1 MGVTADRPGASAVS
15 PMINEPWAAR
25 RTTKMSGAQVTIPD
39 MDVLLA
45 LVTLAAGIAVG
56 WALARSRSAGLTA
69 ERDAARAETT
79 QLRSER
85 DALAEQLRTATASA
99 AEASALLEREQAS
112 TEEKL
117 ELLEQAQGQLK
128 DTFARLSNE
137 ALQKSNAQFL
147 DLADARFKQA
157 GAPLAE
163 TLVKVELQMRE
174 IEKERAGA
182 QEALRQQIEFVRMTG
197 EQLRHETSMLVSAL
211 RKPQARGQWGELHL
225 RRAVELAGMA
235 DRCDFVEQLTV
246 SDGERTLRPDLV
258 VKLVGGKHVV
268 VDAKVTLAAYLD
280 AYDATDDGIRE
291 ERLTAHA
298 RHLRQH
304 VERLAEKAYWTQ
316 FASTP
321 EFVVLFVPGEAFLAP
336 ALERDPSLL
345 DDALS
350 KRVHIVT
357 PTTLVSTL
365 RTIAYAWQQ
374 QALADNAQLVFELGR
389 ELYKRLGTLGDHMD
403 KLGRQLTGAV
413 KAYNGTVGSLERQVL
428 VTARKLNDLDVVA
441 AELDSPHPVEEPVRP
456 LGAAELLVAAEQSR
470 PVVALPAGELD
481 RPEDYGLIVEPPA
494 GDEAAAG

>member
-1 MGVTADRPGASAVS
+1 
-15 PMINEPWAAR
+15 
-25 RTTKMSGAQVTIPD
+25 
-39 MDVLLA
+39 MDVFALLIA
-45 LVTLAAGIAVG
+45 IVTLAAGFAAG
-56 WALARSRSAGLTA
+56 WALASTRSAGSAA
-69 ERDAARAETT
+69 ERDAARAESAG
-79 QLRSER
+79 LRQERDELLAQVRRAESATADAMARLDSER
-85 DALAEQLRTATASA
+85 TSHG
-99 AEASALLEREQAS
+99 
-112 TEEKL
+112 EKL
-117 ELLEQAQGQLK
+117 LLLDQAQGQLK
-128 DTFARLSNE
+128 DAFARLSNE
-137 ALQKSNAQFL
+137 ALERTSGQFL
-147 DLADARFKQA
+147 QLADARFKQA

-163 TLVKVELQMRE
+163 TLTKVELQMRE

-182 QEALRQQIEFVRMTG
+182 HEALRQQIEFVRLTG

-280 AYDATDDGIRE
+280 AYDATDDSVRE
-291 ERLTAHA
+291 ERLAAHA

-304 VERLAEKAYWTQ
+304 VDRLAEKAYWAQ
-316 FASTP
+316 FPSTP

-336 ALERDPSLL
+336 ALERDPALL
-345 DDALS
+345 EDALV

-374 QALADNAQLVFELGR
+374 QALADNAQRVFELGR

-428 VTARKLNDLDVVA
+428 VTARKLNDLEVVD
-441 AELDSPHPVEEPVRP
+441 AELAEPVAVEEPVRP
-456 LGAAELLVAAEQSR
+456 LSAAELVVAAGHAR
-470 PVVALPAGELD
+470 AVVALPGTED
-481 RPEDYGLIVEPPA
+481 DYGIDLDVEC
-494 GDEAAAG
+494 DENHRLSG